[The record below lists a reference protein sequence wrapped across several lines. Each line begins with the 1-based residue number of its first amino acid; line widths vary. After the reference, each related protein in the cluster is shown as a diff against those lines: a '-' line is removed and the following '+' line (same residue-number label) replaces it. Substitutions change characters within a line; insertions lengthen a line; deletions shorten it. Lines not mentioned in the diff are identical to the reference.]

1 MKSPNRLSVTYAVLE
16 RGTEKAC
23 HQGDDEGRGWVGLS
37 LMASHCGLN
46 KCQSASRGGRA
57 LDHLAHPHVLPPSCS

>member
-23 HQGDDEGRGWVGLS
+23 HQGDDEGRGLGWPLS
-37 LMASHCGLN
+37 DGFPLWLE
-46 KCQSASRGGRA
+46 
-57 LDHLAHPHVLPPSCS
+57 